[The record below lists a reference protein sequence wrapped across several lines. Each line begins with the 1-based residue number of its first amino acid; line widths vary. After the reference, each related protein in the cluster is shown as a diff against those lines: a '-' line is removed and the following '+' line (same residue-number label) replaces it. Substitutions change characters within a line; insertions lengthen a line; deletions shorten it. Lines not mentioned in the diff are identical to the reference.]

1 MANDTLNTCTCP
13 RCNSAGR
20 SVAAMN
26 YAETQ
31 RWDKRGTF
39 SGSGVGIGTGGIG
52 VGFGGGTYS
61 EHGEQQ
67 TKRADVF
74 EEPAQFVKPVFG
86 VVVFGMIAMAAYSLA
101 PSLLGDM
108 VATSSGSTDPM
119 SKLSSNLMPVLTVI
133 APVVA
138 LLIGGVAVTTALRN
152 QKEEDRLNKEVWP
165 KQVRRYN
172 QLRYCENCHILFDSQ
187 GRSAD
192 GSELGFAQMM
202 GYLD

>member
-1 MANDTLNTCTCP
+1 MANNTLHTCTCP

-52 VGFGGGTYS
+52 IGFGGGTYS

-74 EEPAQFVKPVFG
+74 EEPARFAKPVLG
-86 VVVFGMIAMAAYSLA
+86 VVVFGMIVMAAYSSA
-101 PSLLGDM
+101 PGILGDM
-108 VATSSGSTDPM
+108 ATSSGADPM
-119 SKLSSNLMPVLTVI
+119 SELSSSLMMTFSICL
-133 APVVA
+133 
-138 LLIGGVAVTTALRN
+138 AV
-152 QKEEDRLNKEVWP
+152 
-165 KQVRRYN
+165 
-172 QLRYCENCHILFDSQ
+172 
-187 GRSAD
+187 
-192 GSELGFAQMM
+192 
-202 GYLD
+202 

>member
-1 MANDTLNTCTCP
+1 MANDTLHTCTCP

-86 VVVFGMIAMAAYSLA
+86 VVVFGMIAMAAYSSV

-165 KQVRRYN
+165 KQVHRYN

>member
-1 MANDTLNTCTCP
+1 MANNTLHTCTCP

-52 VGFGGGTYS
+52 IGFGGGTYS

-74 EEPAQFVKPVFG
+74 EEPARFAKPVLG
-86 VVVFGMIAMAAYSLA
+86 VVVFGMIVMAAYSSA
-101 PSLLGDM
+101 PGILGDM
-108 VATSSGSTDPM
+108 ATSSGADPM
-119 SKLSSNLMPVLTVI
+119 SELSSSLMPVLAVV

-138 LLIGGVAVTTALRN
+138 LLIGGMAVMTALRN

-165 KQVRRYN
+165 KQVHRYN
-172 QLRYCENCHILFDSQ
+172 QLRYCEHCHILFDAQ

-192 GSELGFAQMM
+192 GSEMGFSQMM
-202 GYLD
+202 AYLD

>member
-1 MANDTLNTCTCP
+1 MASDTLHTCTCP

-39 SGSGVGIGTGGIG
+39 SGSGVGIGAGGIS
-52 VGFGGGTYS
+52 VGFGGGNYS

-74 EEPAQFVKPVFG
+74 EEPAQFAKPVLG
-86 VVVFGMIAMAAYSLA
+86 VAVFGMIAVAAYSSA

-108 VATSSGSTDPM
+108 VATSSGGTGPI
-119 SKLSSNLMPVLTVI
+119 SKLSGSLAPIFTVL

-138 LLIGGVAVTTALRN
+138 LLIGGMAVVTALRN
-152 QKEEDRLNKEVWP
+152 QKEEDRLNKKVWP
-165 KQVRRYN
+165 KQVHRYN
-172 QLRYCENCHILFDSQ
+172 QLRYCENCHILFDAQ

-192 GSELGFAQMM
+192 GSQLGFSQMM
-202 GYLD
+202 ADLD

>member
-1 MANDTLNTCTCP
+1 MANDTLHTCTCP

-39 SGSGVGIGTGGIG
+39 SGSGVGIGAGGIG

-74 EEPAQFVKPVFG
+74 EEPARFAKPVLG
-86 VVVFGMIAMAAYSLA
+86 VVFFGMVAMAAYSSG

-108 VATSSGSTDPM
+108 FAASSSDSEPM
-119 SKLSSNLMPVLTVI
+119 TKLSSSLMPVLTVVGPI
-133 APVVA
+133 LA
-138 LLIGGVAVTTALRN
+138 LLIGGITLMTALRN
-152 QKEEDRLNKEVWP
+152 QKEEDQLNKEIWP
-165 KQVRRYN
+165 KQIHRYN
-172 QLRYCENCHILFDSQ
+172 QLRYCESCHILFDSK

-192 GSELGFAQMM
+192 GSELGFSQMM
-202 GYLD
+202 AYLD